1 MARIFLT
8 GATGFVGSFVAQELI
23 ARQHQV
29 SCLVRPS
36 SDRRWLANLP
46 VEYCLGSLLKIE
58 TFLETLKK
66 SDYLIHVAGVT
77 TAKNAQQYY
86 TGNVEPTESLL
97 RAIEVHHPNLQ
108 RFLLVSSQA
117 AAGPSPSANPIDENH
132 PLQPITDY
140 GISKVQ
146 SEKLAQAYM
155 SKFPVTI
162 VRPPAVYGP
171 RDNGVY
177 NFFRLINHGINLMVG
192 HTDQLVNL
200 VYVEDLAR
208 GIVQA
213 TFSPQ
218 AVAKTYFICEE
229 TAYRWSEV
237 ARLTAQIMNKK
248 YITIKLPY
256 TLIYILAF
264 FLEKIAVLSGT
275 STILN
280 RQKMNELKQPFWVIS
295 PRRAQSD
302 FDYTTTVPLAEGIEK
317 TVRWYRDN
325 HWL

>member
-1 MARIFLT
+1 MAKIFLT

-23 ARQHQV
+23 AQQHEV

-36 SDRRWLANLP
+36 SDRRWLADLP
-46 VEYCLGSLLKIE
+46 VEFCIGSLLEIE
-58 TFLETLKK
+58 TFLESLRK
-66 SDYLIHVAGVT
+66 SEYVIHVAGVT
-77 TAKNAQQYY
+77 TANNVKQYY
-86 TGNVEPTESLL
+86 AGNVQPTESLL
-97 RAIEVHHPNLQ
+97 RAIEVHHPTIQ

-117 AAGPSPSANPIDENH
+117 AAGPSPSAIPIDENH
-132 PLQPITDY
+132 PRQPITDY

-146 SEKLAQAYM
+146 SEKLAQSYM
-155 SKFPVTI
+155 TKIPVTI

-171 RDNGVY
+171 RDDGVY
-177 NFFRLINHGINLMVG
+177 NFFRLIKYGINPMIG
-192 HTDQLVNL
+192 HTDQLINL

-213 TFSPQ
+213 AFSPQ
-218 AVAKTYFICEE
+218 AVGRTYFLCDE
-229 TAYRWSEV
+229 TSYRWSEV

-256 TLIYILAF
+256 TLIYILSF
-264 FLEKIAVLSGT
+264 FLEKIAAFSGVT
-275 STILN
+275 TILN
-280 RQKMNELKQPFWVIS
+280 RQKMNELKRPFWVIS
-295 PRRAQSD
+295 PQRAQSD
-302 FDYTTTVPLAEGIEK
+302 FNYRTSVQLAEGIER

>member
-23 ARQHQV
+23 AQQHKV

-36 SDRRWLANLP
+36 SDRRWLADLP
-46 VEYCLGSLLKIE
+46 VEFCVGSLLKIE
-58 TFLETLKK
+58 TFLESLMK
-66 SDYLIHVAGVT
+66 SDYVIHVAGVT
-77 TAKNAQQYY
+77 TAKDAEQYY
-86 TGNVEPTESLL
+86 AGNVQPTESLL

-117 AAGPSPSANPIDENH
+117 AAGPSLSATPIDENH
-132 PLQPITDY
+132 SLQPITDY

-146 SEKLAQAYM
+146 SEKLAQAYL
-155 SKFPVTI
+155 SKIPITI

-171 RDNGVY
+171 RDDGVY
-177 NFFRLINHGINLMVG
+177 NFFRLLNHGINLMIG
-192 HTDQLVNL
+192 STDQLVNL
-200 VYVEDLAR
+200 LYVEDLAR
-208 GIVQA
+208 GIIQA

-218 AVAKTYFICEE
+218 SVGKTYFLCEE
-229 TAYRWSEV
+229 TSYRWSEV

-256 TLIYILAF
+256 SLIYALAF
-264 FLEKIAVLSGT
+264 FLEKIAAFSGT
-275 STILN
+275 TTILN

-295 PRRAQSD
+295 PRQAQVD
-302 FDYTTTVPLAEGIEK
+302 FNFRTSVPLSEGIEK